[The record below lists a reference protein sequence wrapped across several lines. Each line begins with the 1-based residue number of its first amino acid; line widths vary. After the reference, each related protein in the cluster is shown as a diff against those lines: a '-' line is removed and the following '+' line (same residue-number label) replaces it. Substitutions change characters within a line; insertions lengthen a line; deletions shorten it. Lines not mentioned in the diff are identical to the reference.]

1 MKKISLPL
9 RFGLVTSAILIA
21 YFLVL
26 ALLDLHTNP
35 LFSLFNSII
44 TGFGIYEVVRLRKLQ
59 DISTFSYGE
68 GFKTGVITGSIATVV
83 FSVFF
88 LIYSTEI
95 NTEYLPNL
103 TNSMNGS
110 FNINA
115 GLITFIVAVM
125 GLATTLISAL
135 VIMQRFKISRNI
147 SEKE

>member
-1 MKKISLPL
+1 MRKISLPL

-21 YFLVL
+21 YFLIL
-26 ALLDLHTNP
+26 ALIDLHTNP

-44 TGFGIYEVVRLRKLQ
+44 TGFGIFEVIRLRKLQ
-59 DISTFSYGE
+59 NIKTFSYAE
-68 GFKTGVITGSIATVV
+68 GFKTGIFTGCIATLY

-95 NTEYLPNL
+95 NSEYLPKL

-125 GLATTLISAL
+125 GLATTLVSSF
-135 VIMQRFKISRNI
+135 VIMQLFKISRNI
-147 SEKE
+147 SENE